1 MLYVI
6 GPFLS
11 DNQRYCY
18 DPKFSD
24 IHVCA
29 NNVDLDQTAPEGKPD
44 QVIASLST
52 SFVHNTVWQS
62 HLVHVLE

>member
-11 DNQRYCY
+11 DNQQIQYCC

-24 IHVCA
+24 RHVCA
-29 NNVDLDQTAPEGKPD
+29 KNVDLDQTAPAENPD
-44 QVIASLST
+44 QGL
-52 SFVHNTVWQS
+52 Q
-62 HLVHVLE
+62 

>member
-11 DNQRYCY
+11 DNQQLRYCY

-24 IHVCA
+24 IHLCA
-29 NNVDLDQTAPEGKPD
+29 NNVDLNQTAPEEKPD
-44 QVIASLST
+44 QGL
-52 SFVHNTVWQS
+52 Q
-62 HLVHVLE
+62 